1 MRAAPIAR
9 YLVELDP
16 HEDPRAA
23 RAGGME
29 PIWGRVDAAA
39 EAHAKG
45 FEAGKEA
52 AKRELAARLEAQA
65 DAYRRELAAAR
76 EDWVRKEGA
85 RLGEQLAQG
94 MRDIEART
102 ADAVARIL
110 KPFLA
115 ADLRHKA
122 VCGLVETLSLLR
134 TSDSAAAVSVTG
146 PADLLD
152 AVRAGLAGKL
162 DNVSFHPG
170 QACDVQVT
178 VGRTVLE
185 TRLGSW
191 LARVGEAGA

>member
-1 MRAAPIAR
+1 
-9 YLVELDP
+9 
-16 HEDPRAA
+16 
-23 RAGGME
+23 
-29 PIWGRVDAAA
+29 
-39 EAHAKG
+39 
-45 FEAGKEA
+45 
-52 AKRELAARLEAQA
+52 
-65 DAYRRELAAAR
+65 
-76 EDWVRKEGA
+76 
-85 RLGEQLAQG
+85 QG